1 MLLVYSQKTP
11 SFMLES
17 NTWILSIHYLR
28 ECVESHEVV
37 LKYISTR
44 DNLADALTN
53 LAEKRVEE
61 MDINAWR
68 TIVGVNVE
76 GMRCEKSFRVL
87 EWGGMEVH

>member
-1 MLLVYSQKTP
+1 M
-11 SFMLES
+11 
-17 NTWILSIHYLR
+17 
-28 ECVESHEVV
+28 ESHEVV